1 MTDNVI
7 DSTSTPQRSARGLRL
22 LTRALPLVALVVACS
37 QPGYSTN
44 IIVPNGNFTNAANN
58 GSVGGGLLTTDG
70 SSIIGS
76 GPWSGTWDAVLGL
89 LAPPLL
95 TVSDSAGGG
104 FANISGVAAVN
115 VLGVVDNGG
124 YFSQTLTGTA
134 YLPNTIY
141 TLSADVDP
149 DSLLSASVLAADGV
163 GIALTGA
170 GGTTLA
176 SNIDG
181 HLLTLSLLSGT
192 DYRLVIQFLTGAV
205 APTGDIG
212 IRLFDTPTALASA
225 TLLDSV
231 TFRNVTLDASPI
243 GGGGGAAPEPGA
255 FAQTGLG
262 LMTVS
267 FLVLRFRK
275 KKATVQ

>member
-1 MTDNVI
+1 MTDNVLEPI
-7 DSTSTPQRSARGLRL
+7 STPQSSARGLRL

-44 IIVPNGNFTNAANN
+44 IIVPNGNFTNTANN
-58 GSVGGGLLTTDG
+58 GSVGGGLLTADG
-70 SSIIGS
+70 SSLVGS
-76 GPWSGTWDAVLGL
+76 GPWSGTWDGLLGL

-104 FANISGVAAVN
+104 FARISGIAALN
-115 VLGVVDNGG
+115 LAGIVDNGG
-124 YFSQTLTGTA
+124 FFSQTLTGTA

-170 GGTTLA
+170 GGATLA

-192 DYRLVIQFLTGAV
+192 DYRLVIQFITGAV

-225 TLLDSV
+225 SLLTSV
-231 TFRNVTLDASPI
+231 TFRDVTLDASPI
-243 GGGGGAAPEPGA
+243 GAGAVPEPGA
-255 FAQTGLG
+255 FTQTGMG
-262 LMTVS
+262 LTAVS
-267 FLVLRFRK
+267 LLILRFRK
-275 KKATVQ
+275 KKVTVQ